1 MPSIPKN
8 NLRERLQKLGYNP
21 NLITIVPPVLD
32 NSGVV
37 KNEQAALGVTSNST
51 YQADSN
57 CNIKPPEFVNIDDW
71 SDFEE
76 DE

>member
-1 MPSIPKN
+1 MTSIPKN
-8 NLRERLQKLGYNP
+8 NLRERLLKLGYNP
-21 NLITIVPPVLD
+21 NLITIKPPVLD

-37 KNEQAALGVTSNST
+37 KEEPPKAST
-51 YQADSN
+51 FFGSTFSEA
-57 CNIKPPEFVNIDDW
+57 NIPNPPVFINVDEW